1 MFALLVP
8 SLLTSL
14 FRAHLVDK
22 CEIFACVGLILPL
35 ISGENAFVKHKPGI
49 CFTEKMVGKFCKS
62 ESRDEETSC
71 EFTLTIESNDVK
83 AMLEF
88 DPDHA
93 AQISGTVTCP
103 ALSSSP
109 LTVFEG

>member
-1 MFALLVP
+1 
-8 SLLTSL
+8 
-14 FRAHLVDK
+14 
-22 CEIFACVGLILPL
+22 
-35 ISGENAFVKHKPGI
+35 
-49 CFTEKMVGKFCKS
+49 MVGKFCKS
-62 ESRDEETSC
+62 ETQDEETSC

-83 AMLEF
+83 AMLES